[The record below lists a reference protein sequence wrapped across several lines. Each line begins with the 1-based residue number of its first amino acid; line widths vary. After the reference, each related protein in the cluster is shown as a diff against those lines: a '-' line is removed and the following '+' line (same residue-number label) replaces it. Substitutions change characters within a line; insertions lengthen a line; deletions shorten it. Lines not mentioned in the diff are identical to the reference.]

1 MVSNVTSTGFHL
13 AWAADLA
20 LHPAFQLTLTSTRS
34 PTVHL
39 ETRDASLTL
48 SGLEPGV
55 LHLVEIVAKACETES
70 ARARLKVRT
79 GKGFNAYHGL
89 FLNGRKSRKKIV
101 WWVKF
106 KRAGC
111 TCRHWVF
118 HLLLRVGTPGSL
130 RSILSWHTE
139 AGQEG
144 AHCRE
149 RCWADGGQRGSGAKC
164 FRLCPEGLQTLTHLC
179 PRGHTAGKGVCVLAH
194 GASSIPSDCS
204 HSQ

>member
-1 MVSNVTSTGFHL
+1 MVYLILAFGEASPALSPRSSLIDFNLSIYVHFPVPIPIRGVTVSNVTSTGFHL

-20 LHPAFQLTLTSTRS
+20 LHPPFQLTLTSTRS

-106 KRAGC
+106 KE
-111 TCRHWVF
+111 
-118 HLLLRVGTPGSL
+118 PG
-130 RSILSWHTE
+130 
-139 AGQEG
+139 
-144 AHCRE
+144 
-149 RCWADGGQRGSGAKC
+149 
-164 FRLCPEGLQTLTHLC
+164 
-179 PRGHTAGKGVCVLAH
+179 VLA
-194 GASSIPSDCS
+194 GAGFFIFFSV
-204 HSQ
+204 